1 MSTRCDALHCTR
13 AAHVHVQVAH
23 VLARDGATL
32 FTAAERAW
40 LHRLAAKVEAAQSV
54 EVEVEVAQPEAEV
67 ARWEG
72 VASSYAEAEAWTQPA
87 LAAARPAEGAAGS
100 EAEESRGLSTQAR
113 TAMVEYSAPPV

>member
-1 MSTRCDALHCTR
+1 M
-13 AAHVHVQVAH
+13 QVAH

-40 LHRLAAKVEAAQSV
+40 LHRLAAKAEAAQPV

-67 ARWEG
+67 ARSEA
-72 VASSYAEAEAWTQPA
+72 VASSYAEAKAWTQPA
-87 LAAARPAEGAAGS
+87 LTAARPAEGAAGS
-100 EAEESRGLSTQAR
+100 EVEESRGLSTQAR